1 MTFLTKS
8 ISSFLVLFQTPP
20 AMPMSRSCRA
30 GASVGLR
37 ARERQATAMSTA
49 AARVLVAA
57 VLATAT
63 ASAALP
69 EKPNFLILFGGPY
82 GPLRT
87 QLVSPC
93 PPWRSHAG

>member
-1 MTFLTKS
+1 
-8 ISSFLVLFQTPP
+8 
-20 AMPMSRSCRA
+20 
-30 GASVGLR
+30 
-37 ARERQATAMSTA
+37 MSTA

-87 QLVSPC
+87 QLVTPC